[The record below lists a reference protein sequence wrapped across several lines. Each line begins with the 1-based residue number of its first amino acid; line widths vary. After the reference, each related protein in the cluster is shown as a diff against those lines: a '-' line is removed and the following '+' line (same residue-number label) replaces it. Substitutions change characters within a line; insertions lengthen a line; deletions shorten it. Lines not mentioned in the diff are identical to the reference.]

1 MEELIGVLNYTDLK
15 VNSSGGGGDLS
26 NYYTKGETDNQIKKS
41 IDKIKVPTKVSE
53 LSNDAGYLT
62 QHQDISNLA
71 TKSEVSAVENKIPA
85 AYELPTASATT
96 LGGVKVGSGLS
107 ITNGVLSATGGGGVA
122 DSVEWDKVQNKPNFA
137 NVATSGDYNDLS
149 NKPTIPSVDGLASEA
164 YVNEKVAAIKVP
176 SLDGYAKTADLS
188 TVATSGSYNDLAD
201 KPTIPST
208 TGLASEAYV
217 NEKVAAIVIPEVPT
231 KVSELENDSGYLTEH
246 QSLAEYAK
254 KTEIPAPYTLPVAT
268 KTTLGGVKVGAG
280 LAIND
285 GVLSATGGGTAD
297 SVDWGNIENK
307 PSFSTVATSGS
318 YNDLLDKPVI
328 PSTAGLAS
336 TEYVD
341 AKVGEI
347 VIPTVPTKVSE
358 LENDAGYLTEHQS
371 LAEYAKKTDIPAPYT
386 LPTAST
392 STLGGVKVD
401 GNTITIA
408 DGVISSVGGS
418 GGGTANVFTGA
429 GEDTI
434 TTEKTFE
441 DSSFSFN
448 KAKFLDNDKVKQ
460 YSYGWYKLSSENSN
474 DWLDGKSYYSS
485 DEGSNWRQLEKG
497 SIQGGSTPYGCQ
509 FKNSAFYVSGTLNTI
524 IIKYEKGAAGT
535 AGLVPA
541 PTDSGKVL
549 GSNGEWISVNMVSTI
564 NTGSGLQSEKFN
576 DNNNIASGKY
586 SHAEGEQTE
595 TIAEAAH
602 AEGYKTYANGNYSHA
617 EGKSTEAFGQGSHT
631 EGYNENY
638 SASVSARG
646 AGSHIEG
653 YASSQTAVYA
663 QNSGIHIEG
672 YTSNS
677 VTRWG
682 YGKGAHIEGWNTLTN
697 TGTDAAHVEGYYT
710 IADAAYHHIEGKYN
724 LQDGDA
730 MYQHIAGNGTS
741 SNRSNSHTLDWQ
753 GNAVFAG
760 TVSNSGADYAEYF
773 EWLDENDNVD
783 DRVGYIVTLEG
794 NKIKFANSEDDVLG
808 IVSGTATVLGD
819 NAEWE
824 WQGKYL
830 KDEFG
835 RKIIDWVEHKSTTT
849 IYNDD
854 GTSEEKEIS
863 LGFFPEPRINPA
875 YNENEEYVNR
885 YWRPEWDA
893 VGLMGKL
900 FVRDNGNCQVGSYVK
915 PDNGIAIPS
924 AEKTNMRVLK
934 RVNDNVIQVLLK

>member
-137 NVATSGDYNDLS
+137 NVATSGDYNDLI
-149 NKPTIPSVDGLASEA
+149 NQPTIPSVAGLASEA

-201 KPTIPST
+201 KPTIPSIE
-208 TGLASEAYV
+208 GLASETYV
-217 NEKVAAIVIPEVPT
+217 DTKVAAIVIPE
-231 KVSELENDSGYLTEH
+231 
-246 QSLAEYAK
+246 
-254 KTEIPAPYTLPVAT
+254 
-268 KTTLGGVKVGAG
+268 
-280 LAIND
+280 
-285 GVLSATGGGTAD
+285 
-297 SVDWGNIENK
+297 
-307 PSFSTVATSGS
+307 
-318 YNDLLDKPVI
+318 
-328 PSTAGLAS
+328 
-336 TEYVD
+336 
-341 AKVGEI
+341 
-347 VIPTVPTKVSE
+347 VPTKVSE

-371 LAEYAKKTDIPAPYT
+371 LAEYAKTADLAQVAKTGSYNDLADKPTIPSTAGLASTKYVDDKVAGIVIPTVPTKVSAFENDAGYLTEHQSLAEYAKKTEIPAPYT

-408 DGVISSVGGS
+408 DGVISAKGGS
-418 GGGTANVFTGA
+418 GGGTADVFTGV

-441 DSSFSFN
+441 DSTFSFN
-448 KAKFLDNDKVKQ
+448 KKIFLEAKGVKEKG
-460 YSYGWYKLSSENSN
+460 YGYYQLRSDYKEAWYIGNVYYSENGIRGWIACDN
-474 DWLDGKSYYSS
+474 IA
-485 DEGSNWRQLEKG
+485 
-497 SIQGGSTPYGCQ
+497 IQGGSAPYGCA
-509 FKNSAFYVSGTLNTI
+509 FNNSSFFVSGVENTI
-524 IIKYEKGAAGT
+524 TIHYVKGAAGT
-535 AGLVPA
+535 TGLVPA
-541 PTDSGKVL
+541 PTDNGKVL

-564 NTGSGLQSEKFN
+564 KTGTGTNSEKFN
-576 DNNNIASGKY
+576 DDNNNASGNY
-586 SHAEGEQTE
+586 SHAEGQNTQASG
-595 TIAEAAH
+595 TAAH
-602 AEGYKTYANGNYSHA
+602 AEGYKTQASSYSHS
-617 EGKSTEAFGQGSHT
+617 EGYLTNAPGSGSHCEGYNDSSSVNNMMAQGQGSHC
-631 EGYNENY
+631 EGYTTIVAKR
-638 SASVSARG
+638 ASH
-646 AGSHIEG
+646 AGSHMEG
-653 YASSQTAVYA
+653 YSDNSDGVTQQYA
-663 QNSGIHIEG
+663 QGNGSHC
-672 YTSNS
+672 
-677 VTRWG
+677 
-682 YGKGAHIEGWNTLTN
+682 EGWNTYCDN
-697 TGTDAAHVEGYYT
+697 GTTAAAHTEGRGT
-710 IADAAYHHIEGKYN
+710 AAGSAYQHIEGKYN
-724 LQDGDA
+724 IIDTESI
-730 MYQHIAGNGTS
+730 YQHIVGNGTE
-741 SNRSNSHTLDWQ
+741 NIRRHNSHTLDWQ

-794 NKIKFANSEDDVLG
+794 NKIRFANSEDDVLG

-854 GTSEEKEIS
+854 GTSKEKEIS

-900 FVRDNGNCQVGSYVK
+900 FVRDNGSCQVGGYVK

>member
-71 TKSEVSAVENKIPA
+71 TKSEVSAVESKIPA

-137 NVATSGDYNDLS
+137 NVATSGDYNDLI
-149 NKPTIPSVDGLASEA
+149 NQPTIPSVAGLASEA

-201 KPTIPST
+201 KPTIPSIE
-208 TGLASEAYV
+208 GLASETYV
-217 NEKVAAIVIPEVPT
+217 DTKVAAIVIPE
-231 KVSELENDSGYLTEH
+231 
-246 QSLAEYAK
+246 
-254 KTEIPAPYTLPVAT
+254 
-268 KTTLGGVKVGAG
+268 
-280 LAIND
+280 
-285 GVLSATGGGTAD
+285 
-297 SVDWGNIENK
+297 
-307 PSFSTVATSGS
+307 
-318 YNDLLDKPVI
+318 
-328 PSTAGLAS
+328 
-336 TEYVD
+336 
-341 AKVGEI
+341 
-347 VIPTVPTKVSE
+347 VPTKVSE

-371 LAEYAKKTDIPAPYT
+371 LAEYAKKTEIPAPYT

-408 DGVISSVGGS
+408 DGVISAKGGS
-418 GGGTANVFTGA
+418 GGGTADVFTGV

-441 DSSFSFN
+441 DSTFSFN
-448 KAKFLDNDKVKQ
+448 KKIFLEAKGVKEKG
-460 YSYGWYKLSSENSN
+460 YGYYQLRSDYKEAWYIGNVYYSENGIRGWIACDN
-474 DWLDGKSYYSS
+474 IA
-485 DEGSNWRQLEKG
+485 
-497 SIQGGSTPYGCQ
+497 IQGGSAPYGCA
-509 FKNSAFYVSGTLNTI
+509 FNNSSFFVSGVENTI
-524 IIKYEKGAAGT
+524 TIHYVKGAAGT
-535 AGLVPA
+535 TGLVPA
-541 PTDSGKVL
+541 PTDNGKVL

-564 NTGSGLQSEKFN
+564 KTGTGTNSEKFN
-576 DNNNIASGKY
+576 DDNNNASGNY
-586 SHAEGEQTE
+586 SHAEGQNTQASG
-595 TIAEAAH
+595 TAAH
-602 AEGYKTYANGNYSHA
+602 AEGYKTQASSYSHS
-617 EGKSTEAFGQGSHT
+617 EGYLTNAPGSGSHCEGYNDSSSVNNMMAQGQGSHC
-631 EGYNENY
+631 EGYTTIVAKR
-638 SASVSARG
+638 ASH
-646 AGSHIEG
+646 AGSHMEG
-653 YASSQTAVYA
+653 YSDNSDGVTQQYA
-663 QNSGIHIEG
+663 QGNGSHC
-672 YTSNS
+672 
-677 VTRWG
+677 
-682 YGKGAHIEGWNTLTN
+682 EGWNTYCDN
-697 TGTDAAHVEGYYT
+697 GTTAAAHTEGRGT
-710 IADAAYHHIEGKYN
+710 AAGSAYQHIEGKYN
-724 LQDGDA
+724 IIDTESI
-730 MYQHIAGNGTS
+730 YQHIVGNGTE
-741 SNRSNSHTLDWQ
+741 NIRRHNSHTLDWQ

-794 NKIKFANSEDDVLG
+794 NKIRFANSEDDVLG

-854 GTSEEKEIS
+854 GTSKEKEIS

-900 FVRDNGNCQVGSYVK
+900 FVRDNGSCQVGGYVK

>member
-26 NYYTKGETDNQIKKS
+26 NYYTKGETDSQIKKS
-41 IDKIKVPTKVSE
+41 VDKIKVPTKVSE

-85 AYELPTASATT
+85 AYELPVASATT

-137 NVATSGDYNDLS
+137 DVATSGDYNDLS
-149 NKPTIPSVDGLASEA
+149 NKPTIPSVEGLASEA
-164 YVNEKVAAIKVP
+164 YVDEKVAAIDVP
-176 SLDGYAKTADLS
+176 SLDGYAKTADLAQ
-188 TVATSGSYNDLAD
+188 VAKTGSYNDLAD

-208 TGLASEAYV
+208 AGLASTKYV
-217 NEKVAAIVIPEVPT
+217 DDKVAGIVIPTVPT
-231 KVSELENDSGYLTEH
+231 NVSAFTNDVGYLTEH
-246 QSLAEYAK
+246 QSLADYALK
-254 KTEIPAPYTLPVAT
+254 SE
-268 KTTLGGVKVGAG
+268 
-280 LAIND
+280 
-285 GVLSATGGGTAD
+285 
-297 SVDWGNIENK
+297 
-307 PSFSTVATSGS
+307 
-318 YNDLLDKPVI
+318 I
-328 PSTAGLAS
+328 PSTTNLA
-336 TEYVD
+336 
-341 AKVGEI
+341 
-347 VIPTVPTKVSE
+347 TKAEVQE
-358 LENDAGYLTEHQS
+358 VEN
-371 LAEYAKKTDIPAPYT
+371 KIPAPYT

-401 GNTITIA
+401 GSTITIT
-408 DGVISSVGGS
+408 DGIISAKGGS
-418 GGGTANVFTGA
+418 GGGTADVFTGA
-429 GEDTI
+429 GEDT
-434 TTEKTFE
+434 TTVEKTFE
-441 DSSFSFN
+441 DSTFKFN
-448 KAKFLDNDKVKQ
+448 QGKFLDNDKVKQ
-460 YSYGWYKLSSENSN
+460 YGYGLYKLSSESADN
-474 DWLDGKSYYSS
+474 WLDGKSYYSS
-485 DEGSNWRQLEKG
+485 DEGNNWNQLEKG
-497 SIQGGSTPYGCQ
+497 SVQGGAVPYGCQ
-509 FKNSAFYVSGTLNTI
+509 FNNSAFYVSGTLNTI
-524 IIKYEKGAAGT
+524 VIKYIKGAAGT
-535 AGLVPA
+535 AGIVPA
-541 PTDSGKVL
+541 PVDYGKVL
-549 GSNGEWISVNMVSTI
+549 GSNGEWISVTNVPTI
-564 NTGSGLQSEKFN
+564 NIGSGSQAEKFN
-576 DNNNIASGKY
+576 DSNNIASGNY

-595 TIAEAAH
+595 ATAEAAH
-602 AEGYKTYANGNYSHA
+602 SEGYLTHAIGKYSHA
-617 EGKSTEAFGQGSHT
+617 EGKSTETMGQGSHT

-638 SASVSARG
+638 SATVSARG
-646 AGSHIEG
+646 NGSHIEG
-653 YASSQTAVYA
+653 YVSISAAAYA
-663 QNSGIHIEG
+663 DGGGVHIEG
-672 YTSNS
+672 YASNN

-682 YGKGAHIEGWNTLTN
+682 NGKGSHIEGYNSTTN
-697 TGTDAAHVEGYYT
+697 SGTDAAHVEGYYT

-724 LQDGDA
+724 LQDEDA
-730 MYQHIAGNGTS
+730 IYQHIAGNGTS
-741 SNRSNSHTLDWQ
+741 SSRSNSHTLDWQ

-773 EWLDENDNVD
+773 EWLDENENVD
-783 DRVGYIVTLEG
+783 DRVGYIVTLVG

-849 IYNDD
+849 IYKDD
-854 GTSEEKEIS
+854 GTTEEKEIS
-863 LGFFPEPRINPA
+863 LGFFPEPRINPD

-900 FVRDNGNCQVGSYVK
+900 FVRDNGSCQVGSYVK

-924 AEKTNMRVLK
+924 MEKTNMRVLK

>member
-26 NYYTKGETDNQIKKS
+26 NYYTKGETDSQIKKS

-137 NVATSGDYNDLS
+137 NVATSGDYNDLI
-149 NKPTIPSVDGLASEA
+149 NHPTIPSVAGLASEA

-201 KPTIPST
+201 KPTIPSIE
-208 TGLASEAYV
+208 GLASETYV
-217 NEKVAAIVIPEVPT
+217 DTKVAAIVIPE
-231 KVSELENDSGYLTEH
+231 
-246 QSLAEYAK
+246 
-254 KTEIPAPYTLPVAT
+254 
-268 KTTLGGVKVGAG
+268 
-280 LAIND
+280 
-285 GVLSATGGGTAD
+285 
-297 SVDWGNIENK
+297 
-307 PSFSTVATSGS
+307 
-318 YNDLLDKPVI
+318 
-328 PSTAGLAS
+328 
-336 TEYVD
+336 
-341 AKVGEI
+341 
-347 VIPTVPTKVSE
+347 VPTKVSE

-371 LAEYAKKTDIPAPYT
+371 LAEYAKKTEIPAPYT

-408 DGVISSVGGS
+408 DGVISAKGGS
-418 GGGTANVFTGA
+418 GGGTADVFTGV

-448 KAKFLDNDKVKQ
+448 KKIFLEAKGVKEKG
-460 YSYGWYKLSSENSN
+460 YGYYQLRSDYKESWYIGNVYYSENGIRGWIACDN
-474 DWLDGKSYYSS
+474 IA
-485 DEGSNWRQLEKG
+485 
-497 SIQGGSTPYGCQ
+497 IQGGSAPYGCA
-509 FKNSAFYVSGTLNTI
+509 FNNSSFFVSGVENTI
-524 IIKYEKGAAGT
+524 TIHYVKGAAGT
-535 AGLVPA
+535 TGLVPA
-541 PTDSGKVL
+541 PTDNGKVL

-564 NTGSGLQSEKFN
+564 KTGTGTNSEKFN
-576 DNNNIASGKY
+576 DDNNNASGNY
-586 SHAEGEQTE
+586 SHAEGQNTQASG
-595 TIAEAAH
+595 TAAH
-602 AEGYKTYANGNYSHA
+602 AEGYKTQASSYSHS
-617 EGKSTEAFGQGSHT
+617 EGYLTNAPGSGSHCEGYNDSSSVNNMMAQGQGSHC
-631 EGYNENY
+631 EGYTTIVAKR
-638 SASVSARG
+638 ASH
-646 AGSHIEG
+646 AGSHMEG
-653 YASSQTAVYA
+653 YSDNSDGVTQQYA
-663 QNSGIHIEG
+663 QGNGSHC
-672 YTSNS
+672 
-677 VTRWG
+677 
-682 YGKGAHIEGWNTLTN
+682 EGWNTYCDN
-697 TGTDAAHVEGYYT
+697 GTTAAAHTEGRGT
-710 IADAAYHHIEGKYN
+710 AAGSAYQHIEGKYN
-724 LQDGDA
+724 IIDTESI
-730 MYQHIAGNGTS
+730 YQHIVGNGTE
-741 SNRSNSHTLDWQ
+741 NIRRHNSHTLDWQ

-794 NKIKFANSEDDVLG
+794 NKIRFANSEDDVLG

-854 GTSEEKEIS
+854 GTSKEKEIS

-900 FVRDNGNCQVGSYVK
+900 FVRDNGSCQVGGYVK

>member
-26 NYYTKGETDNQIKKS
+26 NYYTKGETDSQIKKS

-137 NVATSGDYNDLS
+137 NVATSGDYNDLI
-149 NKPTIPSVDGLASEA
+149 NQPTIPSVE
-164 YVNEKVAAIKVP
+164 
-176 SLDGYAKTADLS
+176 
-188 TVATSGSYNDLAD
+188 
-201 KPTIPST
+201 
-208 TGLASEAYV
+208 GLASEAYV

-246 QSLAEYAK
+246 QSLENYITK
-254 KTEIPAPYTLPVAT
+254 K
-268 KTTLGGVKVGAG
+268 
-280 LAIND
+280 D
-285 GVLSATGGGTAD
+285 FATGLDAQNT
-297 SVDWGNIENK
+297 
-307 PSFSTVATSGS
+307 STNALIRQVNERIDG
-318 YNDLLDKPVI
+318 I
-328 PSTAGLAS
+328 
-336 TEYVD
+336 
-341 AKVGEI
+341 
-347 VIPTVPTKVSE
+347 TVPTKVSE

-371 LAEYAKKTDIPAPYT
+371 LAEYAKKTEIPAPYT

-408 DGVISSVGGS
+408 DGVISAKGGS
-418 GGGTANVFTGA
+418 GGGTADVFTGV

-441 DSSFSFN
+441 DSSFSFD
-448 KAKFLDNDKVKQ
+448 KAKFLDEQLVK
-460 YSYGWYKLSSENSN
+460 
-474 DWLDGKSYYSS
+474 
-485 DEGSNWRQLEKG
+485 EKG
-497 SIQGGSTPYGCQ
+497 YAWYQISNESQANWLNGKVRYSKNNGQEWIDSPITIYYNGSQMGCNCNIN
-509 FKNSAFYVSGTLNTI
+509 KFYVDGVLNTI
-524 IIKYEKGAAGT
+524 TIKYEKGAAGT
-535 AGLVPA
+535 TGLVPA
-541 PTDSGKVL
+541 PTDNDKVL

-564 NTGSGLQSEKFN
+564 KTGTGSNSETFN
-576 DNNNIASGKY
+576 DYNNTASGNY
-586 SHAEGEQTE
+586 SHAEGQNTV
-595 TIAEAAH
+595 ARGEATH
-602 AEGYKTYANGNYSHA
+602 AEGYRTQAINNYSHA
-617 EGKSTEAFGQGSHT
+617 EGKSTYAFGTGTHT
-631 EGYNENY
+631 EGYNLSY
-638 SASVSARG
+638 DGITTYKAQGS
-646 AGSHIEG
+646 GSHIEG
-653 YASSQTAVYA
+653 YCQGSVISDGVG
-663 QNSGIHIEG
+663 SHIEG
-672 YTSNS
+672 YTDTQVS
-677 VTRWG
+677 RRC
-682 YGKGAHIEGWNTLTN
+682 YGKGAHIEGCNSTTN
-697 TGTDAAHVEGYYT
+697 DGTDAAHVEGYYT

-794 NKIKFANSEDDVLG
+794 NKIRFANSEDDVLG

-835 RKIIDWVEHKSTTT
+835 RKIIDWVEYKSTTT

-854 GTSEEKEIS
+854 GTSKEKEIS

-900 FVRDNGNCQVGSYVK
+900 FVRDNGSCQAGGYVK

>member
-15 VNSSGGGGDLS
+15 VNSSGGGDLS
-26 NYYTKGETDNQIKKS
+26 NYYTKAETDNQIKKS
-41 IDKIKVPTKVSE
+41 VDKIKVPTKVSE
-53 LSNDAGYLT
+53 LSNDTGYLT

-71 TKSEVSAVENKIPA
+71 TKSEVSAVESKIPA

-149 NKPTIPSVDGLASEA
+149 NKPTIPSVA
-164 YVNEKVAAIKVP
+164 
-176 SLDGYAKTADLS
+176 
-188 TVATSGSYNDLAD
+188 
-201 KPTIPST
+201 
-208 TGLASEAYV
+208 GLASEAYV

-231 KVSELENDSGYLTEH
+231 KVSELENDAGYLTTH

-254 KTEIPAPYTLPVAT
+254 
-268 KTTLGGVKVGAG
+268 
-280 LAIND
+280 
-285 GVLSATGGGTAD
+285 TAD
-297 SVDWGNIENK
+297 LAQ
-307 PSFSTVATSGS
+307 VAKTGS
-318 YNDLLDKPVI
+318 YNDLADKPTI
-328 PSTAGLAS
+328 PSTTGLA
-336 TEYVD
+336 TETYVD
-341 AKVGEI
+341 SKVAEI
-347 VIPTVPTKVSE
+347 VIPTVPTNVSAFT
-358 LENDAGYLTEHQS
+358 NDAGYLTEHQS
-371 LAEYAKKTDIPAPYT
+371 LAEYAKKTEIPAPYT

-408 DGVISSVGGS
+408 DGVISAKGGS
-418 GGGTANVFTGA
+418 GGGTADVFTGV

-441 DSSFSFN
+441 DSTFSFN
-448 KAKFLDNDKVKQ
+448 KSIFLGTQGVKEKG
-460 YSYGWYKLSSENSN
+460 YGYYKLSSESQTSWMN
-474 DWLDGKSYYSS
+474 GKAYYSINGT
-485 DEGSNWRQLEKG
+485 DNWQELSG
-497 SIQGGSTPYGCQ
+497 VAIQGGSTPYGCA
-509 FKNSAFYVSGTLNTI
+509 FSNSAFYVSGVENTI
-524 IIKYEKGAAGT
+524 IITYGKGAAGT
-535 AGLVPA
+535 TGLVPA
-541 PTDSGKVL
+541 PTDNGKVL

-564 NTGSGLQSEKFN
+564 KTGSGTNSETFN
-576 DNNNIASGKY
+576 DNYNKAS
-586 SHAEGEQTE
+586 
-595 TIAEAAH
+595 
-602 AEGYKTYANGNYSHA
+602 GNYSHA
-617 EGKSTEAFGQGSHT
+617 EGQNTEAGGTAAHT
-631 EGYNENY
+631 EGYKTQSLGSY
-638 SASVSARG
+638 SHAEGYNACAQG
-646 AGSHIEG
+646 AGSHVEGYSQYSGISSYKALGYGSHIEG
-653 YASSQTAVYA
+653 YSQGYVWNYGDGA
-663 QNSGIHIEG
+663 HIEG
-672 YTSNS
+672 YTN
-677 VTRWG
+677 TQEGRTC
-682 YGKGAHIEGWNTLTN
+682 YGKGAHIEGYNSSSN
-697 TGTDAAHVEGYYT
+697 DGADAAHVEGYYT

-730 MYQHIAGNGTS
+730 MYQHIVGNGTS
-741 SNRSNSHTLDWQ
+741 SGRSNSHTLDWQ

-835 RKIIDWVEHKSTTT
+835 RKIIDWVEYKSTTT

-854 GTSEEKEIS
+854 GTSKEKEIS

-900 FVRDNGNCQVGSYVK
+900 FVRDNGSCQVGGYVK